1 MFYRL
6 FFIGLILS
14 TQSAYAKGTYQK
26 PAAFIQEAFSH
37 TPEPQVI
44 WIKGALR
51 EQVETILQHRYKGKR
66 TRYWQEDN
74 KSAWVLEEIGKK
86 KPITVGIII
95 ENDKI
100 SRLKVLAFRE
110 SRGWE
115 VRYPFFTKQFKQ
127 ITLTNDN
134 QLNQPVDG
142 ISGATLSVRALRK
155 LARIALLLNQH
166 AQKTLASPE

>member
-6 FFIGLILS
+6 FFICLMLS
-14 TQSAYAKGTYQK
+14 TQTAYAKGSYQK
-26 PAAFIQEAFSH
+26 PGAFIQETFSH
-37 TPEPQVI
+37 TPEAQII
-44 WIKGALR
+44 WIKGPLR
-51 EQVETILQHRYKGKR
+51 EQIESILQHKYKAKR
-66 TRYWQEDN
+66 VRYWRENN

-95 ENDKI
+95 ENNKI

-127 ITLTNDN
+127 AFLTDDN
-134 QLNQPVDG
+134 Q
-142 ISGATLSVRALRK
+142 
-155 LARIALLLNQH
+155 
-166 AQKTLASPE
+166 